1 MKVSTRQKQ
10 GATRRTEG
18 GAKGDNSGRYAS
30 WLRGAAGGSAKSIPR
45 LFRVKHQQDAQHH
58 HQQGPYSLEE
68 SLQAPFDFR
77 ETLGQ
82 RDSATSNRETEMLG
96 HDVVHHLHMIRP
108 HHARR
113 MVVEEQQ
120 DRTRYA
126 QHRKGPGAPG
136 AL

>member
-30 WLRGAAGGSAKSIPR
+30 WLRGAAEGSAKSIPR

-68 SLQAPFDFR
+68 SLQAPLDFR
-77 ETLGQ
+77 KTLGQ
-82 RDSATSNRETEMLG
+82 RDSTRRNRETEMFR
-96 HDVVHHLHMIRP
+96 HNVVHPLHMIRP
-108 HHARR
+108 HYARR
-113 MVVEEQQ
+113 MGMEEQ
-120 DRTRYA
+120 
-126 QHRKGPGAPG
+126 
-136 AL
+136 